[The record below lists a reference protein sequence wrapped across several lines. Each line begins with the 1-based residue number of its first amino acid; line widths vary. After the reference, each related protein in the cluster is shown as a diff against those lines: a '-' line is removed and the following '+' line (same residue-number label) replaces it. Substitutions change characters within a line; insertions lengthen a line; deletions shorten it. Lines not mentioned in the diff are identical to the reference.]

1 MRRTDLF
8 LAFRHKN
15 QIDRQ
20 LLARVADG
28 MERSQEGGFR
38 AFLIDG
44 AAANEHLAKT
54 RLIHQSRF
62 KWWRRPL
69 GGINLFYV
77 IHIVNAQFSRRASVQ
92 YGKYTRLAIGRYFSH
107 LGEPGLAQHLH
118 SHFTAFSHTAVL
130 GSY

>member
-1 MRRTDLF
+1 
-8 LAFRHKN
+8 
-15 QIDRQ
+15 
-20 LLARVADG
+20 

-44 AAANEHLAKT
+44 AAANEHLAKP

-77 IHIVNAQFSRRASVQ
+77 IHIVNAQCSRSARVQ
-92 YGKYTRLAIGRYFSH
+92 DGKYTRLAIGRYFSH
-107 LGEPGLAQHLH
+107 LGAPGLAHISH
-118 SHFTAFSHTAVL
+118 SSFTDFSH
-130 GSY
+130 